1 MAKQT
6 LTPRSSRPTF
16 ERIRTEKIV
25 DVVRKRSGTGW
36 SEGMRLGVPTDVIRK
51 EVIEWGVADFSVG
64 WSKSGHP
71 KLTAA
76 DKVLLY
82 CFFNMRRH
90 YDELRIALHLS
101 EASLQ
106 FDDSRLLIVDFG
118 CGPAT
123 GALAFASEFAGTPFD
138 YVGLDSALEMRRMGR
153 KLWDA
158 AVMQGL
164 IHRKS
169 NARFKATWDANQLE
183 GLPEGTIVILLFSYF
198 FASKSLNNQ
207 RLKSIKD
214 YVDRYAAERKISDLI
229 LLYTNSP
236 KGQAAKSY
244 WQFKKKF
251 KGSFAM
257 SVPKTIEV
265 EYSSIDGV
273 NVVPFDYELTLIK

>member
-6 LTPRSSRPTF
+6 ITPRPSRPAF
-16 ERIRTEKIV
+16 EKIRKEKIV
-25 DVVRKRSGTGW
+25 DVVRKRSGVGW
-36 SEGMRLGVPTDVIRK
+36 SEGKRLGLPSDVIRQ
-51 EVIEWGVADFSVG
+51 EVIEWGVTDFS
-64 WSKSGHP
+64 KDPPDHP
-71 KLTAA
+71 TLTVA

-101 EASLQ
+101 ETSLQ
-106 FDDSRLLIVDFG
+106 FDDLPLLIVDFG

-138 YVGLDSALEMRRMGR
+138 YIGLDSALEMRRMGR

-158 AVMQGL
+158 AVALGL

-169 NARFKATWDANQLE
+169 NARFKATWGADQLN
-183 GLPEGTIVILLFSYF
+183 GLSEGTVVILLFSYF

-207 RLKSIKD
+207 VLNSIRKFIGLF
-214 YVDRYAAERKISDLI
+214 AAEKKVSEVI

-236 KGQAAKSY
+236 KGRAAKSY
-244 WQFKKKF
+244 LQFKKKF
-251 KGSFAM
+251 QGRFAT
-257 SVPKTIEV
+257 SAPKTVEV
-265 EYSSIDGV
+265 EYSSIEGV
-273 NVVPFDYELTLIK
+273 NVVPFNYELAYLK